1 MNIVDLL
8 NIRDEFASILEQKV
22 IATNVEATLV
32 VHRGL
37 YIRNPDN
44 PEEKLEKIKRD
55 IGNVT
60 KQTEVSFEFGI
71 RNKDGSSPIN
81 RIPSILHPSI
91 LFCFVLE
98 MKEKFQID
106 LDQLNQLPFQIQVT
120 YTDADGNRALRV
132 LTQLKEATENREVAE
147 VNAFRG
153 VIAEN
158 HIRNTANEMM

>member
-8 NIRDEFASILEQKV
+8 NIRDEFATVLEQKV

-44 PEEKLEKIKRD
+44 PEEKLDKIKRD
-55 IGNVT
+55 VGNVT

-71 RNKDGSSPIN
+71 RNKDG
-81 RIPSILHPSI
+81 
-91 LFCFVLE
+91 LFIIIVLLIIDRRLFFLLE
-98 MKEKFQID
+98 MKEKLQID
-106 LDQLNQLPFQIQVT
+106 LDQLNQLPFQVQVT

-147 VNAFRG
+147 VNAYRG

-158 HIRNTANEMM
+158 HIRNTANRMM